1 MFFFFYPLSLLG
13 RMNDDPEQSQ
23 QVDASPSMNRI
34 QTPLLNRFFTA
45 AASPAVS
52 LKNFGKGSR
61 SHHAQLLRLRT
72 EGTFPAGSPSFYR
85 REDLDTVGRIDEE
98 MEDDETKLNNSPS
111 PNSWKLDSTETQRK
125 DLPLIRVM
133 EALDDS
139 ISISD
144 QPSG

>member
-1 MFFFFYPLSLLG
+1 
-13 RMNDDPEQSQ
+13 MNDDPEPSQ
-23 QVDASPSMNRI
+23 HVEASPSMNRI
-34 QTPLLNRFFTA
+34 QTPLLSRFFTA

-72 EGTFPAGSPSFYR
+72 EGTFPAASPSFYR

-98 MEDDETKLNNSPS
+98 EMEDEEAKLSNSLT
-111 PNSWKLDSTETQRK
+111 PNSRRSDSAEIQRK
-125 DLPLIRVM
+125 DLPLITVE
-133 EALDDS
+133 EALDD